1 MREIM
6 DEGFPA
12 EDVPDVYYTYEQIR
26 RWAGADLRKYLPTA
40 EVVAPF
46 CGRAYMRAA
55 FQFDALHRWTEP
67 LHYQMLRMLDRRLHR
82 MRIPIRPATVE
93 EPECDLELAAA
104 SNLDCSQRAPALE
117 SAGPLQEAVAVPP
130 GRLVGGSRVTRP
142 ASLPRYAQR

>member
-1 MREIM
+1 M

-12 EDVPDVYYTYEQIR
+12 EDVPDLYFTFERVR
-26 RWAGADLRKYLPTA
+26 RSSGGRSAEYSPTA

-82 MRIPIRPATVE
+82 MTFQSGQRRWKSQNAIWNWRR
-93 EPECDLELAAA
+93 L
-104 SNLDCSQRAPALE
+104 SNWTCSQPRACPGE
-117 SAGPLQEAVAVPP
+117 RRSFSSKPVAGPP
-130 GRLVGGSRVTRP
+130 GRLVGGSPVTRP
-142 ASLPRYAQR
+142 ASLS